1 MTTLDS
7 TNVSRPTYPDLVN
20 KTVFITGG
28 GSGIGAAF
36 TRQFAQQGAR
46 VAFVDIA
53 EEASQAL
60 VRNVEKETGNA
71 PRFVA
76 CDVCDIPA
84 LQTAI
89 EKISSE
95 LGDIAVLINN
105 ASNDARDAFEAVT
118 HSYWDNR
125 VAVNLRH
132 MFFASQAVA
141 YQMKRLGG
149 GAMIN
154 LSSIIWRLKLTGTP
168 VYSACKAAVIG
179 LTRTQAREYG
189 AFGIRVNSIS
199 PGAVWTERQIKLWF
213 TPEFER
219 DVMAGQCLNA
229 RVLPEDIANMALFL
243 ASDAASKC
251 TAQDFT
257 VDAGWS

>member
-1 MTTLDS
+1 M
-7 TNVSRPTYPDLVN
+7 NPNRPTYPDLAN
-20 KTVFITGG
+20 KTVLITGG

-36 TRQFAQQGAR
+36 THQFCEQGAR
-46 VAFVDIA
+46 VAFIDIA
-53 EEASQAL
+53 EEPSQIL
-60 VRNVEKETGNA
+60 VQHIGKETGN
-71 PRFVA
+71 PPSFVP
-76 CDVCDIPA
+76 CDVRDIPA

-89 EKISSE
+89 ETINSE
-95 LGDIAVLINN
+95 IGDIAVLINN
-105 ASNDARDAFEAVT
+105 AASDDRHAFDAVT

-132 MFFASQAVA
+132 MFFASQAIA

-149 GAMIN
+149 GSMIN
-154 LSSIIWRLKLTGTP
+154 LSSIVYRLKHTGLP
-168 VYSACKAAVIG
+168 VYSTCKAAVIG

-189 AFGIRVNSIS
+189 PFGIRVNSIS
-199 PGAVWTERQIKLWF
+199 PGAVWTERQIKLWY

-219 DVMAGQCLNA
+219 DVMTGQCLPA

-243 ASDAASKC
+243 ASNAASKC